1 MNPYGN
7 TQRELSA
14 PGSPPSPP
22 PYSSPGPH
30 SNPSLS
36 STSPSS
42 PVIQTTQTYL
52 TVLSFAP
59 HQASSSH
66 EAPSLVPSSGL
77 PLPASDQGSGFSSG
91 FSSTL
96 PPTSPPDQ
104 TGSSPSAPN
113 PYPAPSTPP
122 SLQVSVV
129 VPSPDDHRRPSPP
142 PPGRSEDACLDL
154 ECSIC
159 FSQFNN
165 VFRCPKVLRCGHTFC
180 LECLARINVKS
191 ADPEAVQCPL
201 CRGFTPLP
209 ALGLPK
215 LTTDSAVL
223 ACLPA
228 TMQKVYS
235 IRFQRNKGKLRVKR
249 SGETRCPVNLPNFQ
263 VLLLLLSLFS
273 IHNES
278 LLKRHWLRLHAHRCL
293 LPHKPTF

>member
-7 TQRELSA
+7 THQNTYPQQDLSA
-14 PGSPPSPP
+14 PGSPL

-30 SNPSLS
+30 NNPSNNPSLS

-52 TVLSFAP
+52 TVLSFSP
-59 HQASSSH
+59 HQASSTH
-66 EAPSLVPSSGL
+66 EAPSLVPFSGL
-77 PLPASDQGSGFSSG
+77 PLPAADQGFS

-96 PPTSPPDQ
+96 SPTSPPVQ
-104 TGSSPSAPN
+104 TDSSPSTPN

-122 SLQVSVV
+122 SFQLSVII
-129 VPSPDDHRRPSPP
+129 PSPDLHLSPSQP
-142 PPGRSEDACLDL
+142 RCSEDASLDL

-165 VFRCPKVLRCGHTFC
+165 IFRCPKMLQCGHTFC

-191 ADPEAVQCPL
+191 TDPEAIQCPL
-201 CRGFTPLP
+201 CRSFTPLP
-209 ALGLPK
+209 TLGLPK
-215 LTTDSAVL
+215 LTTDPAVL
-223 ACLPA
+223 AYLPA

-249 SGETRCPVNLPNFQ
+249 SGETRCPLY
-263 VLLLLLSLFS
+263 
-273 IHNES
+273 I
-278 LLKRHWLRLHAHRCL
+278 
-293 LPHKPTF
+293 

>member
-7 TQRELSA
+7 AHQSTYPQWDLSA
-14 PGSPPSPP
+14 PGSPP

-30 SNPSLS
+30 NNPSNNPSLS

-52 TVLSFAP
+52 TVLSFTP
-59 HQASSSH
+59 HQASSTH

-77 PLPASDQGSGFSSG
+77 PLPASDQGFS
-91 FSSTL
+91 FRSTL
-96 PPTSPPDQ
+96 SPTSPPVQ
-104 TGSSPSAPN
+104 TGSSPSTPN

-122 SLQVSVV
+122 SFQLSVII
-129 VPSPDDHRRPSPP
+129 PSPDLHLSPP
-142 PPGRSEDACLDL
+142 QPRCLEDACPDL

-165 VFRCPKVLRCGHTFC
+165 IFRCPKMLQCGHTFC

-191 ADPEAVQCPL
+191 TDPEAIQCPL
-201 CRGFTPLP
+201 CRSFTPLP

-215 LTTDSAVL
+215 LTTDPAVL
-223 ACLPA
+223 AYLPA

-249 SGETRCPVNLPNFQ
+249 SGETRCPLY
-263 VLLLLLSLFS
+263 
-273 IHNES
+273 I
-278 LLKRHWLRLHAHRCL
+278 
-293 LPHKPTF
+293 